1 MNKNHHQG
9 DKLEKQIRLLET
21 ELAAIK
27 GSRSYR
33 LARTAGVLKSKIQ
46 ENPAGLTKKMFKT
59 VMTDPRR
66 LVRLAKGSENNTG
79 VAAVINNRL
88 ADYHRWIALQ
98 EPNEEELEA
107 QRKAS
112 AAFKKKPLISIL
124 TPVFDP
130 PVDVLAELI
139 ESVLAQ
145 TYPYMELCLGNFGK
159 SDSVKRVLDDYAERD
174 GRVKVYEFAENLGIG
189 GNSNLL
195 LEKVQGE
202 FVALLDH
209 DDTISP
215 DALYENARLIN
226 EADYDFI
233 YSDKDMMDEQ
243 GNRYEPLLKADSSPE
258 TMLNANYF
266 THFDVMRTSI
276 VRGVGAWD
284 SDTDGAQDWDLFL
297 KIMNVTDKI
306 AHLPKILYHWRVIAT
321 STALSIDTKPY
332 ALAGQRRAVQKYLD
346 TQGIDATPYHHQTE
360 LLLEWKDKA
369 VDPRPH
375 ALVHMH
381 SVTNTLRLVGQL
393 RKHMPA
399 QTTVAVM
406 YTGTLSDTDERMLRR
421 QGASEFISYE
431 PRSFGRFLRDL
442 KRDLVASDYDTFLFA
457 DDRIR
462 LPHGFTYRDFA
473 GWLSIVGVGAVGPKV
488 VDGEGITL
496 DLGGVLTDKGVV
508 PIFQG
513 YPAYYQTYMG
523 NSEWVRDMHA
533 ITASFFVCSRTA
545 LAKTTVDTSW
555 DDDAATLGL
564 LIALGQN
571 QRLVTV
577 PKTVVTIEVNPY
589 EGIDQ
594 SSLLP
599 LIKEVLKKEPI
610 PGVDRYGNPNLH
622 PDDPMR
628 LNTDQLVADSAPSE
642 APFNEYQHDAL
653 ILSRTFDLTN
663 EEIAWNINHAKKA
676 VPLTNP
682 KSAGFFLPSFD
693 AIYAGLVNIFSF
705 ADYLASQGLSVHFYI
720 LKGTPSAQSEKELVA
735 AKFPGLKKATFTVVT
750 PDNTSNVPHLD
761 IGVCTQWSS
770 AYTLAKCRDIT
781 RKCYFIQDNEPNF
794 YPMGSI
800 SALADLTYRLGFF
813 GIANTEGLLNMYKQK
828 YDGKGTMLK
837 SVVSMEAYHPRKDR
851 YYKPTSP
858 YRVFFYA
865 RPGMPRNAFE
875 LGLAG
880 LAKLKEQ
887 LGDKVQ
893 IIAAGAAWDP
903 AQYGVSG
910 IVENLGK
917 IPYDKVPDLYRTVDA
932 GVMFMFSGHP
942 GVTASELM
950 ASGCPTVVNEYDDV
964 SWHELY
970 ENEKTCL
977 VSIPTASEIARNIRR
992 CLEDDALRRTLIDG
1006 GLKKTQEFY
1015 KGYEPSRAK
1024 AFDDVKKG

>member
-1 MNKNHHQG
+1 MNKHQHQG

-33 LARTAGVLKSKIQ
+33 MARTAGVFKSKLR
-46 ENPAGLTKKMFKT
+46 ENPAGLTKKMLKT

-66 LVRLAKGSENNTG
+66 LVRLAKGGEHNTG

-98 EPNEEELEA
+98 EPNGEELEA

-112 AAFKKKPLISIL
+112 AAFTKKPLISIL

-139 ESVLAQ
+139 DSVLAQ

-159 SDSVKRVLDDYAERD
+159 SDSVKRLLDDYAERD
-174 GRVKVYEFAENLGIG
+174 SRVKVYEFAENLGIG

-215 DALYENARLIN
+215 DALYENARMLN
-226 EADYDFI
+226 ETDYDFI

-276 VRGVGAWD
+276 VRSVGAWD

-306 AHLPKILYHWRVIAT
+306 AHLPKVLYHWRVIAT

-346 TQGIDATPYHHQTE
+346 SQGIDATPYHYQTE

-369 VDPRPH
+369 VDPRPR
-375 ALVHMH
+375 AFVHMH
-381 SVTNTLRLVGQL
+381 TVANTLKLLGQL
-393 RKHMPA
+393 RKHLPA
-399 QTTVAVM
+399 QASLAVI
-406 YTGTLSDTDERMLRR
+406 YSGDLSDNDERMLRR
-421 QGASEFISYE
+421 QGATEFLHYE
-431 PRSFGRFLRDL
+431 AGGFARFLRGL
-442 KRDLVASDYDTFLFA
+442 KRDLVDSDYDTFLFA
-457 DDRIR
+457 DDRVR

-473 GWLSIVGVGAVGPKV
+473 GWLSIVGVGAVAPKV
-488 VDGEGITL
+488 VDGEGLTM
-496 DLGGVLTDKGVV
+496 DLGGVLTDTGVV

-523 NSEWVRDMHA
+523 NSEWVRNMHA
-533 ITASFFVCSRTA
+533 ISQAFFVCSRTA
-545 LAKTTVDTSW
+545 LAKTTLEASW
-555 DDDAATLGL
+555 DDEAAKLGL
-564 LIALGQN
+564 LIAIGRN
-571 QRLVTV
+571 QRLVTA
-577 PKTVVTIEVNPY
+577 PKSVVTTDVDPY
-589 EGIDQ
+589 EGMDQ
-594 SSLLP
+594 TSLLP
-599 LIKEVLKKEPI
+599 LIENVLKDEPV

-622 PDDPMR
+622 PEDPMR
-628 LNTDQLVADSAPSE
+628 LNTDQLVEDSTPSQAPY
-642 APFNEYQHDAL
+642 NEYQHDAL
-653 ILSRTFDLTN
+653 ILSRTFDLTE
-663 EEIAWNINHAKKA
+663 EEINWNVEHAKKSK
-676 VPLTNP
+676 PLTNP

-705 ADYLASQGLSVHFYI
+705 AEYLADQGLAVHFFI
-720 LKGTPSAQSEKELVA
+720 LKGTPSAQSEKDLVA
-735 AKFPGLKKATFTVVT
+735 AKFPGLKKAVFTVVT
-750 PDNTSNVPHLD
+750 PDNISAVPKLD

-770 AYTLAKCRDIT
+770 AYTLAKCRNIT

-794 YPMGSI
+794 YPLGSV

-813 GIANTEGLLNMYKQK
+813 GIANTEGLLTMYKQK
-828 YDGKGTMLK
+828 YGGKGTMLK
-837 SVVSMEAYHPRKDR
+837 SLVSMEAYHPREDR

-865 RPGMPRNAFE
+865 RPNMPRNAFE

-880 LAKLKEQ
+880 LTKLKEQ

-903 AQYGVSG
+903 AQYGVAG
-910 IVENLGK
+910 VVENLGK
-917 IPYDKVPDLYRTVDA
+917 IPYDKVPDLYRSVDA

-950 ASGCPTVVNEYDDV
+950 ASGCPTVVNQYDDV

-970 ENEKTCL
+970 QHEKTCL

-992 CLEDDALRRTLIDG
+992 CLEDDTLRRALVDG
-1006 GLKKTQEFY
+1006 GLQKAHDFY
-1015 KGYEPSRAK
+1015 EGYEPSRIR
-1024 AFDDVKKG
+1024 AFEDVKKG